1 MERYSL
7 TGPLI
12 IQGENRVGWD
22 VVPTSKAQSTES
34 TLWYFLRGVFRESL
48 VASVS
53 DFEVVCWGSVITAAD
68 RKRQLYLEE
77 VFSVTSGGGERE
89 GDDCQTAGH

>member
-1 MERYSL
+1 M
-7 TGPLI
+7 
-12 IQGENRVGWD
+12 
-22 VVPTSKAQSTES
+22 PTSKAQSTDS
-34 TLWYFLRGVFRESL
+34 TLRYFLRGVFRESL